1 MSFENLTSRFQ
12 VIFKRLRGR
21 GRLNSKDIQE
31 ACRDIK
37 LALLQADVNFR
48 VVKELIAN
56 ISKKAEG
63 KEVMQSITPGH
74 QVIKIVKDEL
84 TCIMG
89 KGKSDLNL
97 SPSPPT
103 IVMLVGLYGCGKTT
117 TCAKLGYY
125 LKQKG
130 HSLMLVAADPYR
142 PAASDQLMVLG
153 KRTDIPVYTG
163 NGEGSPVKI
172 VKSSKVLAE
181 KERYD
186 FLLIDTSGR
195 LHIDEGLME
204 ELILMKE
211 EVSPNEVLL
220 VVDAM
225 TGQEAVNIA
234 KTFNEK
240 LDLSGVILTKLDS
253 DARGGAGLSINMVI
267 GKPIKFVGVG
277 EDLSDLSPFYP
288 ERMASRI
295 IGMGD
300 VFSLIEKAEKAIDEK
315 KARELEYRLKKEG
328 FDLEDML
335 SQLKT
340 IKKIG
345 SFDQILSM
353 IPGLPKTEKGEIDE
367 KEKEMVKIEAII
379 NSMTR
384 EERKN
389 PEIISGSRKKR
400 VAQGSGTTLQDVNR
414 VIKQFNQ
421 LKIMMKNINK
431 LSKKD
436 FPFQIF
442 GQ

>member
-1 MSFENLTSRFQ
+1 MSFENLTSKFQ
-12 VIFKRLRGR
+12 VIFKKLRR
-21 GRLNSKDIQE
+21 KGRLNPKDIQE

-48 VVKELIAN
+48 VVKEIIAN

-63 KEVMQSITPGH
+63 KEVMQSLTPGQ
-74 QVIKIVKDEL
+74 QVIKIVKSEL
-84 TCIMG
+84 TRIMEG
-89 KGKSDLNL
+89 GESDLNL
-97 SPSPPT
+97 SPFPPT
-103 IVMLVGLYGCGKTT
+103 IIMLVGLYGCGKTT

-130 HSLMLVAADPYR
+130 HSSMLVAADPYR
-142 PAASDQLMVLG
+142 PAASEQLKILG
-153 KRTDIPVYTG
+153 KRIDIPVYTG
-163 NGEGSPVKI
+163 SEEGSPVDI
-172 VKSSKVLAE
+172 VKSSKILAE
-181 KERYD
+181 KEMYD

-204 ELILMKE
+204 ELRLMKE
-211 EVSPNEVLL
+211 EISPNEVLL

-240 LDLSGVILTKLDS
+240 LDISGVILTKLDS

-277 EDLSDLSPFYP
+277 EGLSDLSRFYP

-300 VFSLIEKAEKAIDEK
+300 VFSLIEKVEKAIDEK
-315 KARELEYRLKKEG
+315 KARELEYRLKKER
-328 FDLEDML
+328 FDLEDFL
-335 SQLKT
+335 DQLKV

-353 IPGLPKTEKGEIDE
+353 IPGLPKTGKEEVDK

-384 EERKN
+384 EERRN

-400 VAQGSGTTLQDVNR
+400 VAYGSGTTLQDVNR
-414 VIKQFNQ
+414 VLRQFNQ
-421 LKIMMKNINK
+421 LKMMMKNINK
-431 LSKKD
+431 FSKKD
-436 FPFQIF
+436 LPFQI
-442 GQ
+442 